1 MGSGPVCSMTM
12 TTQMLGSQHRE
23 FRTPRSHDV
32 FSVKLPWQTLWGW
45 ERRSV
50 TGGVVAR
57 SEQLFTD
64 YVACVCDAQ
73 RRPKPL

>member
-1 MGSGPVCSMTM
+1 MTNA
-12 TTQMLGSQHRE
+12 MLGSEPRE
-23 FRTPRSHDV
+23 FRRPRRPHEV

-73 RRPKPL
+73 RRPKSL

>member
-1 MGSGPVCSMTM
+1 MLMFGSY
-12 TTQMLGSQHRE
+12 QRE
-23 FRTPRSHDV
+23 FCAPRQQDV
-32 FSVKLPWQTLWGW
+32 FSVKLPWKTFWGW
-45 ERRSV
+45 ERRNE

-73 RRPKPL
+73 RRPNSR